1 MIRMKII
8 DATDNVLG
16 RLSSYVA
23 KMLLN
28 GEDVIIINAE
38 KAVVTGNKEFIL
50 NDYLEKWQRGS
61 VRKGPHY
68 PRMPDR
74 ILRRS
79 VRGMLPFK
87 TSHGKEAYKRLKVFI
102 GKPEEIDYSKVEK
115 IDKVIYKKIRNKVT
129 LGEISK
135 NLGAKV
141 EVKE

>member
-1 MIRMKII
+1 MISMKII
-8 DATDNVLG
+8 DATDNILG
-16 RLSSYVA
+16 RLSSHVA

-28 GEDVIIINAE
+28 GEEVIIINAE

-74 ILRRS
+74 ILRRT

-87 TSHGKEAYKRLKVFI
+87 TSHGREAYKRLKVFI
-102 GKPEEIDYSKVEK
+102 GKPDNIDESKIEK
-115 IDKVIYKKIRNKVT
+115 IDDAIYRKIRNKIT
-129 LGEISK
+129 LGEISR
-135 NLGAKV
+135 NLGAKF

>member
-1 MIRMKII
+1 VISMKII
-8 DATDNVLG
+8 DATDNILG
-16 RLSSYVA
+16 RLSSHVA

-28 GEDVIIINAE
+28 GEEVIIINAE

-74 ILRRS
+74 ILRRT

-87 TSHGKEAYKRLKVFI
+87 TSHGREAYKRLKVFI
-102 GKPEEIDYSKVEK
+102 GKPDNIDESKIEK
-115 IDKVIYKKIRNKVT
+115 IDDAIYRKIRNKIT
-129 LGEISK
+129 LGEISR
-135 NLGAKV
+135 NLGAKF

>member
-8 DATDNVLG
+8 DATDHIVG
-16 RLSSYVA
+16 RLSTNVA

-28 GEDVIIINAE
+28 GEEIVIINAE
-38 KAVVTGNKEFIL
+38 KAVVTGRREFIL
-50 NDYLEKWQRGS
+50 NNYLEKWQRGS

-74 ILRRS
+74 ILRRT

-87 TSHGKEAYKRLKVFI
+87 TTHGREAYKRLKVFI
-102 GKPEEIDYSKVEK
+102 GKPENIEESKVEK
-115 IDKVIYKKIRNKVT
+115 IESAINKKVRNKVT

-135 NLGAKV
+135 SLGAKF
-141 EVKE
+141 

>member
-1 MIRMKII
+1 MIMKII
-8 DATDNVLG
+8 DATDHIVG
-16 RLSSYVA
+16 RLSSHVA

-28 GEDVIIINAE
+28 GEEIIIINAE
-38 KAVVTGNKEFIL
+38 KAVVTGRREFIL

-74 ILRRS
+74 ILRRT

-87 TSHGKEAYKRLKVFI
+87 TSHGRDAYKRLKVFI
-102 GKPEEIDYSKVEK
+102 GRPENIDSSKVERIESAINK
-115 IDKVIYKKIRNKVT
+115 KVRNKIT

-135 NLGAKV
+135 SLGAKF
-141 EVKE
+141 

>member
-1 MIRMKII
+1 MKII
-8 DATDNVLG
+8 DATDHIVG
-16 RLSSYVA
+16 RLSTNVA

-28 GEDVIIINAE
+28 GEEIVIINAE
-38 KAVVTGNKEFIL
+38 KAVVTGRREFIL

-74 ILRRS
+74 ILRRT

-87 TSHGKEAYKRLKVFI
+87 TTHGREAYKRLKVFI
-102 GKPEEIDYSKVEK
+102 GKPENIEESKVEK
-115 IDKVIYKKIRNKVT
+115 IEGAINKKVRNKVT

-135 NLGAKV
+135 SLGAKF
-141 EVKE
+141 

>member
-1 MIRMKII
+1 MKII
-8 DATDNVLG
+8 DATDHIVG
-16 RLSSYVA
+16 RLSTNVA

-28 GEDVIIINAE
+28 GEEIVIINAE
-38 KAVVTGNKEFIL
+38 KAVVTGRREFIL

-74 ILRRS
+74 ILRRT

-87 TSHGKEAYKRLKVFI
+87 TTHGRKAYKRLKVFI
-102 GKPEEIDYSKVEK
+102 GKPENIEESKVEK
-115 IDKVIYKKIRNKVT
+115 IEDAINKKVRNKVT

-135 NLGAKV
+135 SLGAKF
-141 EVKE
+141 

>member
-1 MIRMKII
+1 MKII

>member
-1 MIRMKII
+1 MKII

-16 RLSSYVA
+16 RLSSHVA

-28 GEDVIIINAE
+28 GEEVIIINAE

-74 ILRRS
+74 ILRRT

-87 TSHGKEAYKRLKVFI
+87 TSHGREAYKRLKVFI
-102 GKPEEIDYSKVEK
+102 GKPDNIDESKIEK
-115 IDKVIYKKIRNKVT
+115 IEDAIYRKIRNKIT
-129 LGEISK
+129 LGEISR
-135 NLGAKV
+135 NLGAKF